1 MSEATVP
8 DGIRVY
14 PYRTDA
20 AAYKKQIDH
29 PTDPSRNHP
38 IHDAVEIVEY
48 DNGRF
53 VVILVLDGVSET
65 KSQKKLVPI
74 GRELCWV
81 FSKFCNDHQP
91 VEMQEIV
98 AWFRSTTREPQFS
111 GMGATTVSLIRLD
124 RQEGVVDGINL
135 GDSVP
140 LMVVDRQKHSSRD
153 RPAIHRRAAVLAPLH
168 SVANEPST
176 VYKCWRYQKPF
187 EPDGFRFALPKQFDA
202 VWLVGMSDGFGKIT
216 ENVARKLFDFR
227 RVERVLA
234 KRYPDFVRV
243 YLPEELAHL
252 APGVK
257 RPKRGRVRFSTIKD
271 NAPLKAAFTSYY
283 RDRAGPTEQH
293 EMEVVDLD
301 TMFLQTLIQARGEDG
316 RLILG
321 RTVHDH
327 LEHGHRTLRWLTKAP
342 YNPRNDDAGV
352 EAYLRQYAVAELFTE
367 SMIAHLSH
375 HYAPESG
382 EPSRALTSLL
392 RDFIEG
398 LGQIGDDFCVGLVR
412 IEG

>member
-1 MSEATVP
+1 MTRTPWLFRLPLPWLLALRYLKSARREAFVSFLSAVATGGIALGVAALILALAALTGFQEALRSEILA
-8 DGIRVY
+8 
-14 PYRTDA
+14 RTPHLEVTLSPGADPEA
-20 AAYKKQIDH
+20 A
-29 PTDPSRNHP
+29 
-38 IHDAVEIVEY
+38 
-48 DNGRF
+48 
-53 VVILVLDGVSET
+53 
-65 KSQKKLVPI
+65 
-74 GRELCWV
+74 
-81 FSKFCNDHQP
+81 
-91 VEMQEIV
+91 
-98 AWFRSTTREPQFS
+98 
-111 GMGATTVSLIRLD
+111 
-124 RQEGVVDGINL
+124 
-135 GDSVP
+135 
-140 LMVVDRQKHSSRD
+140 
-153 RPAIHRRAAVLAPLH
+153 RRALRALPGVEEVQVLARGRGW
-168 SVANEPST
+168 V
-176 VYKCWRYQKPF
+176 
-187 EPDGFRFALPKQFDA
+187 
-202 VWLVGMSDGFGKIT
+202 VG
-216 ENVARKLFDFR
+216 A
-227 RVERVLA
+227 
-234 KRYPDFVRV
+234 
-243 YLPEELAHL
+243 
-252 APGVK
+252 
-257 RPKRGRVRFSTIKD
+257 GRVRFSTIKD

-398 LGQIGDDFCVGLVR
+398 LGQIGDDFCVGLIR
-412 IEG
+412 IEGSRPRLR